1 MICTVYVPPEIVAVQ
16 ILIASRADATVLFS
30 ANTDHNASLDIA
42 QLIHACLHLVT
53 ADIFQTNFAM
63 AMLAPAVLSA

>member
-16 ILIASRADATVLFS
+16 ILIASRADAIVFT
-30 ANTDHNASLDIA
+30 ANTDHNASQDIA